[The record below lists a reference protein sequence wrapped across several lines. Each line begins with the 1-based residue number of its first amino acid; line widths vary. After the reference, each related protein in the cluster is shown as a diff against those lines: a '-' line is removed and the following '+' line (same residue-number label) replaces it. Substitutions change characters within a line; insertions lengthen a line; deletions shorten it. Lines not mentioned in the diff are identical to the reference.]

1 MNYIIP
7 ARYRLADAK
16 HSPGLV
22 SAAPKA
28 VRRQQSGRA
37 KDKTAPWAKSLI
49 KAIAL
54 TESRVTRV
62 VGITGIRRGV
72 GASLMA
78 HGLAQRYSEFD
89 RRILFVNAS
98 TANLSDSVEPTVEN
112 VPDLAALSVQEKGE
126 YFRVDLADPRIT
138 MPPNV
143 EFVRYMFE
151 LALKQFYAIIVDL
164 PSTADVAGYPMPA
177 FLSIAPACNFLLLV
191 CPTGRTSRSEVQQC
205 LTSCKISGANVEG
218 ILLNDYRLMGSS
230 LLSES

>member
-1 MNYIIP
+1 
-7 ARYRLADAK
+7 LADAK
-16 HSPGLV
+16 RTPSPDAG
-22 SAAPKA
+22 APKA
-28 VRRQQSGRA
+28 VRRKQPGRA
-37 KDKTAPWAKSLI
+37 KDKTVPWAKSLI

-54 TESRVTRV
+54 TDSRVTRV

-72 GASLMA
+72 GASLVA

-89 RRILFVNAS
+89 RRILLVSAS
-98 TANLSDSVEPTVEN
+98 AANLSDSVAPTVEN
-112 VPDLAALSVQEKGE
+112 VPDLCTLSVQGE
-126 YFRVDLADPRIT
+126 DDYFRVDLADPRIAL
-138 MPPNV
+138 PPNV

-151 LALKQFYAIIVDL
+151 LAIKQFHAIVVDL
-164 PSTADVAGYPMPA
+164 PSAADAAGHPTPA

-191 CPTGRTSRSEVQQC
+191 CPTGRTSRSEVQQY